1 MTTQSSGDAAS
12 AFRDLPS
19 MLPFLI
25 SDRINKTTDIPNH
38 SVAFLSRRVTAAPA
52 HLAPHLA
59 GLPWQ
64 AAADLFDLTQCVLY
78 IVLGYN
84 SV

>member
-1 MTTQSSGDAAS
+1 MDKPLTSPITA
-12 AFRDLPS
+12 LP
-19 MLPFLI
+19 L
-25 SDRINKTTDIPNH
+25 
-38 SVAFLSRRVTAAPA
+38 VLSRRVTAA

-64 AAADLFDLTQCVLY
+64 AVADLFDLTQCVLY